1 MALAKIKYLQLIAP
15 KEHHQTILTLLQ
27 KLGVVQIEALEQGVN
42 MAPGGQEAPWEE
54 LLGKVKYCLG
64 YLTDFQEKSGSF
76 LDQLASTK
84 KPIRMADFRLDEAA
98 KRKVFEVYEK
108 TREIE
113 AKLPELGRKLEELGK
128 RQSQLEPWQSF
139 NFRLKDLGPG
149 QYVHLLAAEV
159 PAKNWQQLEESMSAE
174 LSPFALT
181 KGQEKKTIPFL
192 LAVKKEEL
200 ALAEELFAEAEA
212 KIVTFPP
219 GEGTVQEELIRVK
232 QEIKALQAQ
241 REELLVQA
249 KKLAQANMALLEL
262 VHDYASS
269 ELDRFRAAEQLG
281 ATDETFALEGWI
293 KAQDVEKLKA
303 ELAELDFPLYFA
315 VREPRE
321 DEEVPV
327 ALENSPLARPFE
339 SVLEMYSPPKPGEL
353 DPTPW
358 VGPFFSLFFGIMLTD
373 AGYGI
378 IMALAALF
386 LLKKV
391 KMEEAGQKLLLIL
404 FWGGIGAG
412 LAGALAGGWFGDLFG
427 LPPLWFNPME
437 EPLKMMV
444 VSFALG
450 LVHIFVGMGLEFY
463 DNVRQGDVWSAIF
476 DQGFWFALILG
487 LVFLF
492 LPPLASI
499 GGWLAK
505 IGAVGLVLTQGRHQK
520 NILMKLGSGLASL
533 YNLSGILGDV
543 LSYSRLLALGLA
555 TGVIANVI
563 NMLAKMALDFPY
575 GLGYIVMV
583 VILVGGHLFNLFIG
597 AMGSYVHTS
606 RLQYIEFFGKFFEGG
621 GKLFSPFKIQQKYT
635 YFQDEV
641 KEDV

>member
-1 MALAKIKYLQLIAP
+1 M
-15 KEHHQTILTLLQ
+15 
-27 KLGVVQIEALEQGVN
+27 
-42 MAPGGQEAPWEE
+42 
-54 LLGKVKYCLG
+54 
-64 YLTDFQEKSGSF
+64 
-76 LDQLASTK
+76 
-84 KPIRMADFRLDEAA
+84 
-98 KRKVFEVYEK
+98 
-108 TREIE
+108 
-113 AKLPELGRKLEELGK
+113 
-128 RQSQLEPWQSF
+128 
-139 NFRLKDLGPG
+139 
-149 QYVHLLAAEV
+149 
-159 PAKNWQQLEESMSAE
+159 
-174 LSPFALT
+174 
-181 KGQEKKTIPFL
+181 
-192 LAVKKEEL
+192 
-200 ALAEELFAEAEA
+200 
-212 KIVTFPP
+212 
-219 GEGTVQEELIRVK
+219 
-232 QEIKALQAQ
+232 
-241 REELLVQA
+241 
-249 KKLAQANMALLEL
+249 
-262 VHDYASS
+262 
-269 ELDRFRAAEQLG
+269 
-281 ATDETFALEGWI
+281 
-293 KAQDVEKLKA
+293 
-303 ELAELDFPLYFA
+303 
-315 VREPRE
+315 
-321 DEEVPV
+321 
-327 ALENSPLARPFE
+327 
-339 SVLEMYSPPKPGEL
+339 
-353 DPTPW
+353 
-358 VGPFFSLFFGIMLTD
+358 
-373 AGYGI
+373 
-378 IMALAALF
+378 
-386 LLKKV
+386 
-391 KMEEAGQKLLLIL
+391 IL

-487 LVFLF
+487 LLFLF